1 MLNIKVCG
9 AFGNKKMK
17 GSNFI
22 SGPRRCNSTELTG
35 WLPLIFFICWQVD
48 PLGPLLTLRELLFSD
63 NSIMTVRSFITKY
76 WYSVILAA
84 LAVIALMV
92 SARRIGSNI

>member
-22 SGPRRCNSTELTG
+22 SGPRRCNSTELA
-35 WLPLIFFICWQVD
+35 
-48 PLGPLLTLRELLFSD
+48 
-63 NSIMTVRSFITKY
+63 SI
-76 WYSVILAA
+76 
-84 LAVIALMV
+84 
-92 SARRIGSNI
+92 NIIYLVAG